1 MLTFVSP
8 WLFGVAMAAALGVV
22 GLHLL
27 SVRTPPALMLPTA
40 RFVPDGEARAVAR
53 QPRLNDV
60 LLLLLRVLA
69 LLAAGAALAGIRWES
84 SSASTL
90 RLVVADVATA
100 GDSVWRD
107 SVQTAL
113 SAEDVLVDVHFARG
127 VSADPGAALVAAM
140 RRAAQLTNTHRA
152 LSQVELTVVLAPTA
166 LTNAGYTAWRTQ
178 WPGAARVV
186 SRGAPGVDSLYAGRG
201 TVTVTTSESDDVVAA
216 AFATRAA
223 QVDEAA
229 PAIWIDRRAGD
240 SLRVGG
246 ANAALKTIVVH
257 WPSQGLPAGWVA
269 MPTPDTI
276 GALVSHGDVLVG
288 PFVRRAVPGAVL
300 AARLD
305 SGAAAARPV
314 RVLAWWADGR
324 PAALEE
330 LLGRESA
337 GAPMSC
343 TRSVAVE
350 LPRGSDLLLS
360 TAARGLLNVLAQ
372 PCGAERVT
380 TAPLLSGNDP
390 SAPTAAATAPAPAA
404 AFRSAGGG
412 QRSDPWW
419 LAPALLAS
427 AVALLLAEWVLRNR
441 ETPS

>member
-60 LLLLLRVLA
+60 LLLILRVLA
-69 LLAAGAALAGIRWES
+69 LLTAGAALAGIRWES

-90 RLVVADVATA
+90 RLVVADVAAA
-100 GDSVWRD
+100 GDSAWRD
-107 SVQTAL
+107 SVQVAVR
-113 SAEDVLVDVHFARG
+113 ADDVLVDVHFARG
-127 VSADPGAALVAAM
+127 VSADPGAALVAAL
-140 RRAAQLTNTHRA
+140 RRAAQLTDTHRA

-166 LTNAGYTAWRTQ
+166 QTTAGYTAWRTQ
-178 WPGAARVV
+178 WPGAVRVV
-186 SRGAPGVDSLYAGRG
+186 SRGAPSVDSLYAVRG
-201 TVTVTTSESDDVVAA
+201 AVTVTTNEADDVVAA

-223 QVDEAA
+223 RVDEAA
-229 PAIWIDRRAGD
+229 PVIRIDRRTGD
-240 SLRVGG
+240 SLRVAG
-246 ANAALKTIVVH
+246 ANAALNTILVH

-269 MPTPDTI
+269 MPPSDTV
-276 GALVSHGDVLVG
+276 GALVSDGDVLVG
-288 PFVRRAVPGAVL
+288 PFARRAVPGAAL

-330 LLGRESA
+330 LVGRESA
-337 GAPMSC
+337 GAPASC
-343 TRSVAVE
+343 TRTVAVE

-360 TAARGLLNVLAQ
+360 APARGLLTVLAQ
-372 PCGAERVT
+372 SCGAERVS

-390 SAPTAAATAPAPAA
+390 SAPTAAATEPAPAA
-404 AFRSAGGG
+404 AFRSPGRG

-419 LAPALLAS
+419 LAPALLAG
-427 AVALLLAEWVLRNR
+427 AVALLLVEWGMRNR
-441 ETPS
+441 VPRS